1 MKSIILSAILVGSCA
16 TAIGANFSLITEA
29 QSYVTGALDSLRFE
43 IVPSGVVGGPQKYR
57 VTQATVNHMQ
67 KLMRENRSVIVQNDG
82 SIKIQ

>member
-1 MKSIILSAILVGSCA
+1 MKSLITSAILVCISA
-16 TAIGANFSLITEA
+16 TAIGANLNLITEA
-29 QSYVTGALDSLRFE
+29 QSYVSGALDNLKFE
-43 IVPSGVVGGPQKYR
+43 LLPSGVVGGPQKYR